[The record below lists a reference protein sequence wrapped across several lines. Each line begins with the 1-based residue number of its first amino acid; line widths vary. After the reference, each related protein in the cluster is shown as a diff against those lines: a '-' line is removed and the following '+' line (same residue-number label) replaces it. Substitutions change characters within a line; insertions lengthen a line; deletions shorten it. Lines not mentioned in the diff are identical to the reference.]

1 MMIKKWLSTVFVGLM
16 VVGSLTGCGFNND
29 DNIGPDDVNYTPV
42 RYDND
47 NELFDNDL
55 RGPDLDT
62 DPRDVR
68 QPNERDTPFNM
79 DEEEPD
85 LDEEP
90 SEERRGM

>member
-1 MMIKKWLSTVFVGLM
+1 MKQKLMFLLMSALFSVSALSACNVD
-16 VVGSLTGCGFNND
+16 NNEMLD
-29 DNIGPDDVNYTPV
+29 PEEVRYEPV
-42 RYDND
+42 RYDRNLD
-47 NELFDNDL
+47 RDFDT
-55 RGPDLDT
+55 RGPDIDT

-68 QPNERDTPFNM
+68 DRREPDTPFNM